1 MTQSYKLAAIFG
13 AGKMSM
19 RNLLLSAFCIGLS
32 FFLFGNS
39 YAASK
44 EQDLNR
50 DKIAD
55 LRERCRKSAEE
66 FFTGRFGSGIR
77 DDDFGQRI
85 DTYTNHYNEKLNKCF
100 ILIDTVIIPNYKIF
114 RTLSAKTLLDIYK
127 DTYYGSYGIARNG
140 SVNLCEM
147 LKQECHSEAEWY
159 ALVKPYMEE

>member
-1 MTQSYKLAAIFG
+1 MKKCG
-13 AGKMSM
+13 AHM
-19 RNLLLSAFCIGLS
+19 RRLLLLSILFTWTI
-32 FFLFGNS
+32 FLFFDNC
-39 YAASK
+39 YAATKDQEHDRK
-44 EQDLNR
+44 E
-50 DKIAD
+50 ISD

-114 RTLSAKTLLDIYK
+114 RTSSAKTLLDIYK
-127 DTYYGSYGIARNG
+127 DSYYGSYGIARDG

-147 LKQECHSEAEWY
+147 LNKECHSGSEWD